1 MTPIVVRIRAV
12 REQKGWSQAELAER
26 AGTRQATISEIETGR
41 NSRIDLSLLE
51 RIAVALGV
59 EPGEL
64 IVREPKRRRGSA

>member
-1 MTPIVVRIRAV
+1 MTPIVVHIRELRV
-12 REQKGWSQAELAER
+12 RKGWSQAELADR

-41 NSRIDLSLLE
+41 TTRIDLSLLE

-64 IVREPKRRRGSA
+64 IVRESKRRRG